1 MKHKNFIFS
10 NSIDFIY
17 EYFNFENKIKN
28 NILSKTVKYLGK
40 NYRINKYF
48 TKIADSGLI
57 I

>member
-1 MKHKNFIFS
+1 MKSKNFVFS
-10 NSIDFIY
+10 EGINFIY
-17 EYFNFENKIKN
+17 EYFNFENKIRN

-40 NYRINKYF
+40 NYTINKYF

>member
-10 NSIDFIY
+10 NGVDFIY

-40 NYRINKYF
+40 NHAINKYF
-48 TKIADSGLI
+48 TKIADSGLMI
-57 I
+57 